1 MSLIV
6 EKEQVQTMKIG
17 IMGGTFEPIHIGHLL
32 LGEFAYED
40 FGLDEIWFLPNG
52 NPPHKETLDTEE
64 AMHHRIEMV
73 RLAIK
78 SNPNFSLNLSEA
90 DTKKHSYTYQTMR
103 HFNEIYPKDEFYFIL
118 GADSLFAFEEWKDF
132 REIFTTCTILAAMRD
147 DKDASAMKGQ
157 IRYLTEAYGAHI
169 ELLRAPLVE
178 ISSTTIR
185 ERAAKGLSVRYM
197 VPDIVADYI
206 KEKNL
211 YI

>member
-1 MSLIV
+1 M
-6 EKEQVQTMKIG
+6 
-17 IMGGTFEPIHIGHLL
+17 
-32 LGEFAYED
+32 
-40 FGLDEIWFLPNG
+40 
-52 NPPHKETLDTEE
+52 
-64 AMHHRIEMV
+64 
-73 RLAIK
+73 
-78 SNPNFSLNLSEA
+78 NLSEA

-103 HFNEIYPKDEFYFIL
+103 HFNEIYPNDEFYFIL

-132 REIFTTCTILAAMRD
+132 RKIFTTCTILAAMRD

-185 ERAAKGLSVRYM
+185 ERVAKGLSVRYM
-197 VPDIVADYI
+197 VPDVVADYI